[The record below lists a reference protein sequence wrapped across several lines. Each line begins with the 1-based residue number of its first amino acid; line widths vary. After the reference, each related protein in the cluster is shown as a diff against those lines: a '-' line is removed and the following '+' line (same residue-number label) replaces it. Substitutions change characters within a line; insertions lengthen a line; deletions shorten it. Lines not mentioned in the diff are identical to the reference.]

1 MKKKITAT
9 ITPKDNNLKL
19 ETFLKTGL
27 HLTKNEI
34 SRAKFRENGIC
45 INGQR
50 RRIDARV
57 KTGDLVEI
65 LLESGS
71 ETSKKLLGSAAA
83 LSVLYE
89 DSDVII
95 MDKPA
100 GISVHPAGKND
111 ADTLANRLAHYLRDK
126 GEDSVIRIF
135 GRLDKDTSGAVL
147 AVKNRAAA
155 TRLERQRGAH
165 ILFKTYL
172 AVVEGR
178 PIPPEGTINFP
189 LAPDPKNGKQMRI
202 APEGKSAA
210 TRYETLPSQNIAEEK
225 FSCSCRAPLSLCL
238 QAETKQNHSRKTPA
252 PQDNYTLVR
261 LRLETGRTHQ
271 IRVHMAAIGCPLVG
285 DPLYGNQTASKI
297 RRTALH
303 AHTIHFLQPFTGE
316 EIQVTAP
323 VPEDIRLLVPPD
335 ILC

>member
-9 ITPKDNNLKL
+9 ITSEDNNLKL
-19 ETFLKTGL
+19 ETFLKAGL

-57 KTGDLVEI
+57 KTGDLVEV

-95 MDKPA
+95 VDKPA

-147 AVKNRAAA
+147 AVKNRSAA
-155 TRLERQRGAH
+155 TRLERQREAH

-172 AVVEGR
+172 AVVEGE
-178 PIPPEGTINFP
+178 PIPPQGTITFP
-189 LAPDPKNGKQMRI
+189 LAPDPGNRKQMRI
-202 APEGKSAA
+202 DPEGKPAV
-210 TRYETLPSQNIAEEK
+210 TRYETLPFQNKAERN
-225 FSCSCRAPLSLCL
+225 FPCSCHASLCL
-238 QAETKQNHSRKTPA
+238 QAKTKQNRSQKLPSL
-252 PQDNYTLVR
+252 QDNYTLVR

-285 DPLYGNQTASKI
+285 DPLYGNQTASKT

-316 EIQVTAP
+316 EIQATAP
-323 VPEDIRLLVPPD
+323 VPEDIRLLFPSD
-335 ILC
+335 IL